1 MLFLQDGLK
10 SVAKTSP
17 GDFVRQVRQEAS
29 KIVWPS
35 GRETMITAVMVIIMT
50 SLLGLFFFG
59 TDTFFG
65 WVVSMLLS
73 LASGQ

>member
-1 MLFLQDGLK
+1 M
-10 SVAKTSP
+10 AKTSP

-29 KIVWPS
+29 KIVWPT
-35 GRETMITAVMVIIMT
+35 GRETMVTAVMVVIMT

-59 TDTFFG
+59 TDSLFG

-73 LASGQ
+73 LASGS